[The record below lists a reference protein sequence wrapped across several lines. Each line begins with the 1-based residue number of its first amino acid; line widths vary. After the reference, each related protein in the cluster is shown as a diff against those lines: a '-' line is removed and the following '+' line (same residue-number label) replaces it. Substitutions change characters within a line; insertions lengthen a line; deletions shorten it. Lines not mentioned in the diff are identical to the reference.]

1 MQMKNKPERISNPF
15 PPVADEN
22 ARVLILGSLPSEA
35 SRAAGFYY
43 MNPRNRFWS
52 VMTALLGEEF
62 TTMNAEEK
70 AAALTRHRIAL
81 SDVISSCE
89 IHRSSDASIK
99 DAKCTDIHAIL
110 VAAPIERI
118 LMNGGKAYALFIKY
132 FPEYQFLARQM
143 PSTSPANAKLSLGD
157 LVEAWGAELKRFF
170 N

>member
-1 MQMKNKPERISNPF
+1 MERKTDRITNPF

-52 VMTALLGEEF
+52 VMTALLGEEY
-62 TTMNAEEK
+62 TAMNADEK
-70 AAALTRHRIAL
+70 AAALLRHRIAL

-99 DAKCTDIHAIL
+99 DAKCTDIPAIL
-110 VAAPIERI
+110 AAAPIQKI
-118 LMNGGKAYALFIKY
+118 LLNGGKSYALFLKY
-132 FPEYQFLARQM
+132 FPEYKDLARQM
-143 PSTSPANAKLSLGD
+143 PSTSPANAKLSLCD
-157 LVEAWGAELKRFF
+157 LIEAWGSALKQ
-170 N
+170 

>member
-1 MQMKNKPERISNPF
+1 MKNKVQRISNPF

-52 VMTALLGEEF
+52 MMTALLGEEF
-62 TTMNAEEK
+62 TAMNATEK

-99 DAKCTDIHAIL
+99 AALRNEDITAIFHQADIKKVL
-110 VAAPIERI
+110 
-118 LMNGGKAYALFIKY
+118 LNGGKAHSLFLKY
-132 FPEYQFLARQM
+132 FPEYKDLAHLM
-143 PSTSPANAKLSLGD
+143 PSTSPANARLSLAD
-157 LVEAWGAELKRFF
+157 LIATWKKELE
-170 N
+170 

>member
-62 TTMNAEEK
+62 TTMKAEEK
-70 AAALTRHRIAL
+70 AAALNRHRIAL

-99 DAKCTDIHAIL
+99 NPKCTDIPAIL
-110 VAAPIERI
+110 AAAPIQKI
-118 LMNGGKAYALFIKY
+118 LLNGGKAYALFLKY
-132 FPEYQFLARQM
+132 FPEYKDLARQM
-143 PSTSPANAKLSLGD
+143 PSTSPANAKVSLEK
-157 LVEAWGAELKRFF
+157 LIQAWREYL
-170 N
+170 

>member
-43 MNPRNRFWS
+43 MNPRNRFWKVLS
-52 VMTALLGEEF
+52 ALFGEDYTA
-62 TTMNAEEK
+62 MNAEQK
-70 AAALTRHRIAL
+70 SAALKIHRIAL

-99 DAKCTDIHAIL
+99 GVERNEDISEIFKRAK
-110 VAAPIERI
+110 IEKV
-118 LMNGGKAYALFIKY
+118 LLNGGKAHTLFLKH
-132 FPEYQFLARQM
+132 FPEHADLARQM
-143 PSTSPANAKLSLGD
+143 PSTSPANARLSLDD
-157 LVEAWGAELKRFF
+157 LVEEWGKALKK
-170 N
+170 